1 MNVGLDLA
9 EKIPIKDNELDHMH
23 IEINSK
29 TLFLSGVSEAELVDI
44 VNKCKN
50 KLSTDCFDIDM
61 TLIKKI
67 IYSISK
73 PLTYI
78 CNLSFQTGSFPKKY
92 ENCEGN
98 PTIYKWKQTYLHK
111 L

>member
-61 TLIKKI
+61 TLIKEN
-67 IYSISK
+67 
-73 PLTYI
+73 YI
-78 CNLSFQTGSFPKKY
+78 
-92 ENCEGN
+92 
-98 PTIYKWKQTYLHK
+98 
-111 L
+111 